1 MTEPRIKV
9 YAYFPYNRWLVQ
21 CTCGWTTEEIIYRDE
36 AGAATNADA
45 RALGEAHL
53 ERHKEPAMPRRM
65 QANPKYSLYGHGRE
79 HDETPGCALG
89 TPCTPVA
96 DTVAVPATGTFVVAD
111 GVVHAAVVSGASVT
125 EWPRYN
131 TWTVDVEKP
140 KPTFFEE
147 GKTYRWRDYTFTPER
162 IDSHSD
168 GKRVAYGQQ
177 RSPSG
182 WTDWVTKGEY
192 TFESWTEE
200 A

>member
-53 ERHKEPAMPRRM
+53 ERHKEATMPRRM
-65 QANPKYSLYGHGRE
+65 KSAGGWE
-79 HDETPGCALG
+79 HDEDANCRSPFNG
-89 TPCTPVA
+89 CTPVA
-96 DTVAVPATGTFVVAD
+96 DIDDATVAVPATGTFVVAD